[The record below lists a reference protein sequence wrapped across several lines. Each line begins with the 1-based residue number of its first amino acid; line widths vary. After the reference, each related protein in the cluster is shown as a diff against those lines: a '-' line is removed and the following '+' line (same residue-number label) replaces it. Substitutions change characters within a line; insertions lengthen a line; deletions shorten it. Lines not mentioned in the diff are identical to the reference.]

1 MERLHRFSF
10 FQSLQVFGKQFSL
23 LDSYLCQLRVSV
35 GIVLVRGLDT
45 LVADCENMLS
55 SLYTVKFVYLD
66 SSSPS
71 Q

>member
-10 FQSLQVFGKQFSL
+10 FQSLQVFGKQLSL
-23 LDSYLCQLRVSV
+23 LDGYLCQLRVSV